1 MKKILIS
8 TLAALA
14 VLTGS
19 ALTATADE
27 GMWLLPLL
35 EKMNAKDLKKHGCK
49 LAPKQIYNADGVSL
63 KDAIV
68 QFGGGCTGEII
79 SDEGLLV
86 TNHHCGYSNIQAL
99 SSVEHNYLQDGFWA
113 MNRSEELPCEGLTV
127 KFLESVTD
135 VTDIIS
141 TTEAQARETYRDS
154 ANVDALVAKAVA
166 DKKEELVKSS
176 DKEHAYCTS
185 TVVPYYNENLFY
197 LIAYKVYRDVRFVGA
212 PPSSIGK
219 FGADTD
225 NWMWPRHTCDFSMF
239 RVYAGADNE
248 PADYSVE
255 NVPLK
260 PKNHLKISL
269 KGVKE
274 GDFTMIMGYPGRT
287 NRFATSDELK
297 EMLAENDIRIE
308 ARTLRQDLMME
319 DMLADPKVK
328 IQYASKYSS
337 SSNGWKKW
345 KGMKLAFDKLN
356 VIGRTMTEEDA
367 FREWVAAD
375 SERTEKYGKSLDEI
389 ASAVGAA
396 RDANL
401 LSTWLMETVYRSEI
415 SNIAA
420 SAFAAY
426 FSTMK
431 ETSDSTL
438 ALGEAMDQ
446 MDEFYKDYSLPTD
459 MKITE
464 ALLRLYHQRVDKEN
478 WIISDFSEER
488 LKGYVDTLFTQ
499 SAFTSEEKAVE
510 AIRKAAAS
518 ENGIL
523 SLREDPAFKLYQEF
537 VLKYFQNN
545 SELSKS
551 RAQVAEGKKA
561 YTAGRLEWK
570 KGQPSYPDANFTMRL
585 TYGNVMGYSPADA
598 VEYNYYTTLAGVME
612 KEDPDNWEFVVP
624 ADLKYLYYAQDFGQY
639 AMKDGRMATCFLSNN
654 DITGGN
660 SGSPIMNAKGE
671 LIGLAFDGNWE
682 SMSSDIMFEPN
693 LQRCINVDI
702 RYVLFI
708 VDKFGGAGYLID
720 EMDIIK

>member
-1 MKKILIS
+1 
-8 TLAALA
+8 
-14 VLTGS
+14 
-19 ALTATADE
+19 
-27 GMWLLPLL
+27 
-35 EKMNAKDLKKHGCK
+35 
-49 LAPKQIYNADGVSL
+49 
-63 KDAIV
+63 
-68 QFGGGCTGEII
+68 
-79 SDEGLLV
+79 
-86 TNHHCGYSNIQAL
+86 
-99 SSVEHNYLQDGFWA
+99 
-113 MNRSEELPCEGLTV
+113 
-127 KFLESVTD
+127 
-135 VTDIIS
+135 
-141 TTEAQARETYRDS
+141 
-154 ANVDALVAKAVA
+154 
-166 DKKEELVKSS
+166 
-176 DKEHAYCTS
+176 
-185 TVVPYYNENLFY
+185 
-197 LIAYKVYRDVRFVGA
+197 
-212 PPSSIGK
+212 
-219 FGADTD
+219 
-225 NWMWPRHTCDFSMF
+225 MF

-297 EMLAENDIRIE
+297 EMLAENDIRIK

-375 SERTEKYGKSLDEI
+375 GGRTEKYGKSLDEI

-396 RDANL
+396 RDASL

-459 MKITE
+459 RKITE

-478 WIISDFSEER
+478 WIISDFNEER

-545 SELSKS
+545 NELSKS

-570 KGQPSYPDANFTMRL
+570 KGEPSYPDANFTMRL

-598 VEYNYYTTLAGVME
+598 VEYKYYTTLSGVME

-720 EMDIIK
+720 EMDIR

>member
-1 MKKILIS
+1 MKKYFIS
-8 TLAALA
+8 AFAALA
-14 VLTGS
+14 VMMGS

-35 EKMNAKDLKKHGCK
+35 EKMNAKDMKKHGCK

-79 SDEGLLV
+79 SDEGLLI

-141 TTEAQARETYRDS
+141 TTEAQARKTYRDS

-176 DKEHAYCTS
+176 DKEHAYCNS

-375 SERTEKYGKSLDEI
+375 GGRTEKYGKSLDEI

-420 SAFAAY
+420 SAFASY

-459 MKITE
+459 RKITE

-478 WIISDFSEER
+478 WIISDFNEER

-523 SLREDPAFKLYQEF
+523 SLREDPAFKLYQKF

-545 SELSKS
+545 NELSKS

-598 VEYNYYTTLAGVME
+598 VEYKYYTTLSGVME

-720 EMDIIK
+720 EMDIR

>member
-1 MKKILIS
+1 MKKYFIS
-8 TLAALA
+8 AFAALA
-14 VLTGS
+14 VMMGS

-35 EKMNAKDLKKHGCK
+35 EKMNAKDMKKHGCK

-79 SDEGLLV
+79 SDEGLLI

-141 TTEAQARETYRDS
+141 TTEAQARKTYRDS

-176 DKEHAYCTS
+176 DKEHAYCNS

-375 SERTEKYGKSLDEI
+375 GGRTEKYGKSLDEI

-420 SAFAAY
+420 SAFASY

-459 MKITE
+459 RKITE

-478 WIISDFSEER
+478 WIISDFNEER

-545 SELSKS
+545 NELSKS

-570 KGQPSYPDANFTMRL
+570 KGEPSYPDANFTMRL

-598 VEYNYYTTLAGVME
+598 VEYKYYTTLSGVME

-720 EMDIIK
+720 EMDIR

>member
-14 VLTGS
+14 VMMGS

-35 EKMNAKDLKKHGCK
+35 EKMNAKDMKKHGCK
-49 LAPKQIYNADGVSL
+49 LSPKQIYNADGVSL

-113 MNRSEELPCEGLTV
+113 MNRNEELPCEGLTV

-141 TTEAQARETYRDS
+141 MTEAQARETYRDS

-176 DKEHAYCTS
+176 DKEHAHCTS
-185 TVVPYYNENLFY
+185 RVVPYYNENLFY

-375 SERTEKYGKSLDEI
+375 GGRTEKYGKSLDEI

-396 RDANL
+396 RDASL

-459 MKITE
+459 RKITE

-478 WIISDFSEER
+478 WIISDFNEER

-523 SLREDPAFKLYQEF
+523 SLREDPAFKLYQKF

-545 SELSKS
+545 NELSKS

-612 KEDPDNWEFVVP
+612 KEDPNNWEFVVP

-720 EMDIIK
+720 EMDIR